1 MSTAPPG
8 GSGSAAPLHFKRR
21 VAPNDTAPSV
31 NWDEVART
39 LAQVDPDGALTDPRF
54 DSLKYTLRLLS
65 SVGAEKD
72 LDEVRGSWQCTQ

>member
-8 GSGSAAPLHFKRR
+8 GSSSANPLHFKRR
-21 VAPNDTAPSV
+21 VAPNETEPSV
-31 NWDEVART
+31 DWDEVART
-39 LAQVDPDGALTDPRF
+39 LAQVDPDGALSDPRF

-72 LDEVRGSWQCTQ
+72 LDEVQASWKSTQ